1 MSQTISAIL
10 DSQTSLV
17 QAAAEAL
24 PHQFSQCTH
33 ALGHIRQAVYLC
45 LTCAVPRGICAAC
58 SIACHTDHEQLEL
71 FPKRAFRCDC
81 PTAALAHPCALH
93 RTPEPENT
101 RNAYGQNF
109 RGAFCRCGRAYDAA
123 RERETMIQCL
133 TCEDWFHESCL
144 SLRERPLSRASTPEA
159 GVPAQ
164 EVDDAASEAS
174 SNDLPPPLIRAD
186 NYDALICA
194 ACVRSIP
201 VVRRY
206 AGTPGALMVV
216 RDVPGGAWSVIGR
229 EAESGA
235 NVEVETV
242 EARKGLDT
250 GVGEKRARSPTKG
263 ESDAPNAKRARVS
276 PEASSSPACLAPPV
290 NSLAQQIFD
299 KSLSKM
305 DGAATSSGEEDV
317 CGEGD
322 VFLTEGFRD
331 RWCQCSSCL
340 LSFETYP
347 CLLEEEET
355 YEPPEDPDSG
365 LSLEELGMRALLRLP
380 RERALD
386 GIRAFNQMRDE
397 LMSHLRPFAQEGK
410 EVTESDIRAFFEER
424 MAAARG
430 GVGESS

>member
-1 MSQTISAIL
+1 MR
-10 DSQTSLV
+10 
-17 QAAAEAL
+17 
-24 PHQFSQCTH
+24 
-33 ALGHIRQAVYLC
+33 G
-45 LTCAVPRGICAAC
+45 VPR
-58 SIACHTDHEQLEL
+58 SLT
-71 FPKRAFRCDC
+71 
-81 PTAALAHPCALH
+81 PCLC
-93 RTPEPENT
+93 
-101 RNAYGQNF
+101 NF
-109 RGAFCRCGRAYDAA
+109 RFSL
-123 RERETMIQCL
+123 Q
-133 TCEDWFHESCL
+133 DWFHESCL

-216 RDVPGGAWSVIGR
+216 RDVPGGPWSVIGR

-276 PEASSSPACLAPPV
+276 PEASSSPPCLAPPV

-322 VFLTEGFRD
+322 IFLTEGFRD
-331 RWCQCSSCL
+331 RWCQCSSV
-340 LSFETYP
+340 
-347 CLLEEEET
+347 
-355 YEPPEDPDSG
+355 
-365 LSLEELGMRALLRLP
+365 RASVPIYLF
-380 RERALD
+380 RASPHALMTVLVI
-386 GIRAFNQMRDE
+386 IRNIPMPARG
-397 LMSHLRPFAQEGK
+397 RR
-410 EVTESDIRAFFEER
+410 DIRAPRGSRLRYVKLLASDHFR
-424 MAAARG
+424 AR
-430 GVGESS
+430 